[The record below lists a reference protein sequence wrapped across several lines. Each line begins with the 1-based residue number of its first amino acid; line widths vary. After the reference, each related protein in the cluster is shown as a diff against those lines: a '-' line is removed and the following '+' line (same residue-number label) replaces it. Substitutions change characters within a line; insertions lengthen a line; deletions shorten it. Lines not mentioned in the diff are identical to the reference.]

1 MAQYTRAVNTID
13 AGLWVGGVGRWKG
26 EERDIDRL
34 QFELV
39 LLAFHFNTK
48 RKFVLPLAED
58 EGEEAAI
65 GGMLPLLRSCCCC
78 CCALRKE
85 IYVHYRLFLS
95 DDVNFVAFLAF
106 AACGMRQ
113 KKRDRE
119 RQREREQGTSFCCAM
134 FPLWLCAA
142 RCTLHIGYRCIERK
156 LKIFS
161 WRCLSCLINVVL
173 DCCCCCCCSCW
184 CIAWQH
190 LICCAHALATLLP
203 VLMPVFVPQSIANVA
218 NTQRNSRLNWEC
230 IYKATERYI
239 SQFKGII

>member
-1 MAQYTRAVNTID
+1 MAQYTRAVNTIE
-13 AGLWVGGVGRWKG
+13 AGLWTGGVGRWKG

-48 RKFVLPLAED
+48 RKFVLPLEED

-65 GGMLPLLRSCCCC
+65 GGMLPLLRCCCCCC

-119 RQREREQGTSFCCAM
+119 RQRERESRERHSHSAAPCSPCDCV
-134 FPLWLCAA
+134 LHVA
-142 RCTLHIGYRCIERK
+142 RCTL
-156 LKIFS
+156 
-161 WRCLSCLINVVL
+161 V
-173 DCCCCCCCSCW
+173 
-184 CIAWQH
+184 
-190 LICCAHALATLLP
+190 T
-203 VLMPVFVPQSIANVA
+203 VA
-218 NTQRNSRLNWEC
+218 
-230 IYKATERYI
+230 
-239 SQFKGII
+239 

>member
-13 AGLWVGGVGRWKG
+13 AGLWTGGVGRWKG
-26 EERDIDRL
+26 EERDIDWL

-113 KKRDRE
+113 KKRDKERESRE
-119 RQREREQGTSFCCAM
+119 RHSAAPCSPCDCVLHVAHWLPLHRKEVKNFQLALPQLSHKCCFRLLLLLLLLLVLVHCMAT
-134 FPLWLCAA
+134 FDLLRARLGNIVGCAYACVCAA
-142 RCTLHIGYRCIERK
+142 IDCECCQHTKE
-156 LKIFS
+156 LKT
-161 WRCLSCLINVVL
+161 
-173 DCCCCCCCSCW
+173 
-184 CIAWQH
+184 
-190 LICCAHALATLLP
+190 ALRVYL
-203 VLMPVFVPQSIANVA
+203 
-218 NTQRNSRLNWEC
+218 
-230 IYKATERYI
+230 
-239 SQFKGII
+239 